1 MKKLL
6 YLLAFVF
13 VSVFAISCEQEDISP
28 SDEME
33 IMDEDYTE
41 ESGGERD
48 SGVRGQNADWVF
60 DHF

>member
-48 SGVRGQNADWVF
+48 SGVRGQNAD
-60 DHF
+60 